1 MKNKKKLIIWG
12 ATGQSVVLEEFL
24 SKDYSIKLLLDNNK
38 KIKSPF
44 KNVNLLYGKK
54 EFEKWIKNKKGPYY
68 FVVAIGGNGKD
79 RVLISKYFIKNNLKV
94 ISAINKK
101 SNIASNAILGKGL
114 QILMNA
120 TIGAKC
126 KIGDYSII
134 NHSSSIDHNCIIN
147 EGTHIAPGAKL
158 AGNIKVGR
166 FSFIG
171 TGAVI
176 LPNLTIGKECV
187 IGAGSVVTKNVPD
200 FSIVYGNPAKVMD
213 TNKQHI
219 KKYKKKMK
227 YRINQNKQ
235 KTLEVDFINKPV
247 GTKKTR

>member
-24 SKDYSIKLLLDNNK
+24 SKDYSIELLLDNNQ

-44 KNVNLLYGKK
+44 KNVNLIHGKK
-54 EFEKWIKNKKGPYY
+54 EFEKWIKNKKGLYY

-79 RVLISKYFIKNNLKV
+79 RVLLSKYLIKNNLKV
-94 ISAINKK
+94 ISAINEK
-101 SNIASNAILGKGL
+101 SNIASNAKLGKGL

-126 KIGDYSII
+126 NIGDYTII
-134 NHSSSIDHNCIIN
+134 NHSSSIDHNCLIK

-158 AGNIKVGR
+158 AGNITVGR

-176 LPNLTIGKECV
+176 LPNITIGKECV

-200 FSIVYGNPAKVMD
+200 FSIVYGNPAKIRGIKMQ
-213 TNKQHI
+213 KI
-219 KKYKKKMK
+219 KKYNKKMEYTRNRK
-227 YRINQNKQ
+227 EERS
-235 KTLEVDFINKPV
+235 LEVDYRSKPV
-247 GTKKTR
+247 GH

>member
-1 MKNKKKLIIWG
+1 MRNKKKLIIWG
-12 ATGQSVVLEEFL
+12 ATGQSVVLEDFL
-24 SKDYSIKLLLDNNK
+24 SKDYSIELILDNNK

-54 EFEKWIKNKKGPYY
+54 EFEKWLKNKKAKYY
-68 FVVAIGGNGKD
+68 FVVAIGGGNGKD
-79 RVLISKYFIKNNLKV
+79 RISISKYLIKNKLKV

-101 SNIASNAILGKGL
+101 SNIASNAVMGKGL

-126 KIGDYSII
+126 KVGDYVIL
-134 NHSSSIDHNCIIN
+134 NHSSSIDHNCVIE
-147 EGTHIAPGAKL
+147 EGSHIGPGATL
-158 AGNIKVGR
+158 AGNITIGK

-187 IGAGSVVTKNVPD
+187 IGAGSVVTKNLPNY
-200 FSIVYGNPAKVMD
+200 SIVYGNPAKIKGR
-213 TNKQHI
+213 TNERARKI
-219 KKYKKKMK
+219 
-227 YRINQNKQ
+227 
-235 KTLEVDFINKPV
+235 
-247 GTKKTR
+247 